1 MVGRDIASESTRREE
16 MPEATKVTSWPAGVG
31 QPISE
36 SRILPLKMHIWQFDH
51 IRRTEKVRVKKG
63 YILTSRDVVG
73 LCVWLRTKDRALR
86 YANLTNWRDW
96 GYCRPADSDMSI
108 STTLQIASDYSE
120 WVSKF
125 EGCNMRME
133 WPNWALGRGRS
144 DWSCVRATT
153 EHRQKSL
160 SSRVWVWSTQ
170 IDWHATAGGL
180 GSRADG
186 LERKTRSRSNILR
199 CQNLTACHIIC
210 MISDTCKRSVWKGTT
225 LCCERAFLMHELHGV
240 VLHRLALIQSRNEKW
255 VGGWN
260 ITYCVQ

>member
-1 MVGRDIASESTRREE
+1 MVGRDIASESTRSEE
-16 MPEATKVTSWPAGVG
+16 MPEATKVTGWPAGVG

-73 LCVWLRTKDRALR
+73 LCVWLRTKDGALR

-133 WPNWALGRGRS
+133 WPNWALGRGRG
-144 DWSCVRATT
+144 
-153 EHRQKSL
+153 
-160 SSRVWVWSTQ
+160 Q
-170 IDWHATAGGL
+170 IDLVSEQQQNIVKNPSARECESDPHKLIDMLLAAGGL

-186 LERKTRSRSNILR
+186 LERKTRSRSNFLR
-199 CQNLTACHIIC
+199 CRVLTAGH
-210 MISDTCKRSVWKGTT
+210 MISDSCKRNVWKVAT
-225 LCCERAFLMHELHGV
+225 LCCEWAFWMQLHGV
-240 VLHRLALIQSRNEKW
+240 VLPRLALIQSRNEKW

-260 ITYCVQ
+260 IMYCVQ

>member
-73 LCVWLRTKDRALR
+73 LCVWLRTKDGALR

-108 STTLQIASDYSE
+108 STMLQIASDYSE

-125 EGCNMRME
+125 EGCNMRIE

-153 EHRQKSL
+153 EYCQKSL
-160 SSRVWVWSTQ
+160 SLRVSLIHTSWLTCYSLLVHIWQFNHIRMTEKVRGKKVTLWPKKCNGGVCVWVWSTQ
-170 IDWHATAGGL
+170 IDWHATH
-180 GSRADG
+180 S
-186 LERKTRSRSNILR
+186 
-199 CQNLTACHIIC
+199 
-210 MISDTCKRSVWKGTT
+210 W
-225 LCCERAFLMHELHGV
+225 
-240 VLHRLALIQSRNEKW
+240 W
-255 VGGWN
+255 VGQPRRWLRAEN
-260 ITYCVQ
+260 KVTL